1 MAKKTSTRK
10 KKIKRSFTKG
20 VAHIIS
26 TTQLHI
32 DEEFKRSSSEG
43 FGC

>member
-20 VAHIIS
+20 VANIHNKKNNTIVTIC
-26 TTQLHI
+26 
-32 DEEFKRSSSEG
+32 DEQGNPLS
-43 FGC
+43 